1 MIKCEQCGKTIIHVQ
16 DELKPKTWLAVS
28 YLPYEEKPTY
38 MFCCLKCLKEWIRLK
53 EETKGWSLHLPSDDT
68 VESSSSPDR

>member
-1 MIKCEQCGKTIIHVQ
+1 MIKCEQCGKTITRVQ

-38 MFCCLKCLKEWIRLK
+38 MFCCLKCLKEWIRTKEQAVHKLK
-53 EETKGWSLHLPSDDT
+53 KDMEKVKE
-68 VESSSSPDR
+68 